1 MSTEVKIKY
10 NPYYVKTDI
19 EINGHIQT
27 AGSEYY
33 EMSNGSKRLQDW
45 IDDFLGKLV
54 TNASDLDFQITFTGT
69 ALDGDDITKAA
80 KDCESLPQN
89 QKNGVKINVTVNAMS
104 SREDKLSAMQS
115 LYQEAQNSPIPD
127 FVSEDIKNGFMRALG
142 ENFEITIIA
151 PMSSGKSTVINA
163 LLGTDLLPSMN
174 AACTATIARIE
185 NDPDRRDGEFVGR
198 RFNKEDDLL
207 DNWTNVNEYRK
218 DSRER
223 LLTLWNADP
232 KTGCIEITGHI
243 PAFQAKRGTNYVFID
258 TPGPNSH
265 GTNHR
270 EILLRALTGKI
281 PSMVLYVFNAKNACT
296 DDDHSLLE
304 DVSQE
309 LKKNGRSAQ
318 DRVIFIANQ
327 MDSVNPRKESHLE
340 TLARWKTY
348 LEGTFGIMNPIIIPV
363 AAEFAKFL
371 RIEKNYGINAI
382 DEYEQADYN
391 GYKEKFSKFP
401 ELNMLQYVEGQINS
415 SCFKE
420 LQRRLD
426 AAPSPWH
433 SLEIKTG
440 IPVIEALLNV
450 FLEKHVIASKLKDG
464 VDCLQSVL
472 DSSKIAESEEKLFKR
487 RQEELLKASERFDAF
502 LAKKKE
508 ADDGM
513 GFKTKISNFTY
524 KHSAETD
531 EKLGQ
536 LIEEKISIQHE
547 LESLPDKMEESE
559 AKDKYKSFMEK
570 GKKLCDQIQTVLNE
584 SLSTDYY
591 SVLRQWEVDYDNY
604 IKRLLESVWTGD
616 DFPEL
621 KALQLATLEIPDIS
635 VLIETYGSP
644 EERKRPVTYHRK
656 RTMKDRFLG
665 VFKLENPFRDYDTWT
680 SNDPY
685 KTKVITRMS
694 IIDEVIP
701 KLEGFV
707 DQCIRDF
714 DTQAGDNI
722 SSAKK
727 VLLAKMSAVDKKLA
741 ERSRALN
748 QAAHDKNNAEE
759 QARLAKKRLEWI
771 RDFEPR
777 LKSILTLEEAKCQ
790 HI

>member
-1 MSTEVKIKY
+1 MSTKVKIKY

-45 IDDFLGKLV
+45 IDEFLGKLV
-54 TNASDLDFQITFTGT
+54 ANASDLDFQIIFTGT
-69 ALDGDDITKAA
+69 ALDGDDVTKAA

-89 QKNGVKINVTVNAMS
+89 QKNGVKVNVIVNAMS

-185 NDPDRRDGEFVGR
+185 NDPDKPVGEFVGR
-198 RFNKEDDLL
+198 RFAKTDELL

-223 LLTLWNADP
+223 LLRRWNADP

-304 DVSQE
+304 DVSHE
-309 LKKNGRSAQ
+309 LEKNGRSAR

-340 TLARWKTY
+340 TLERWKTY

-382 DEYEQADYN
+382 DGYEQADYN

-401 ELNMLQYVEGQINS
+401 ELNMLQYVKGQINS
-415 SCFKE
+415 SCFRE

-426 AAPSPWH
+426 VAPSLRH

-440 IPVIEALLNV
+440 IPVIEALLND

-487 RQEELLKASERFDAF
+487 RREELREASKRFADF
-502 LAKKKE
+502 LEKKKE
-508 ADDGM
+508 ADNGM
-513 GFKTKISNFTY
+513 GFRAQISKFTY
-524 KHSAETD
+524 RRSAETD
-531 EKLGQ
+531 KKLEQ
-536 LIEEKISIQHE
+536 IHEEKISIQHE
-547 LESLPDKMEESE
+547 LENLPDEMEESE
-559 AKDKYKSFMEK
+559 AKDKYKSCMEK
-570 GKKLCDQIQTVLNE
+570 GKKLCDQIQTTLNE
-584 SLSTDYY
+584 SLSNDYH
-591 SVLRQWEVDYDNY
+591 SVLRQWEADYNKY
-604 IKRLLESVWTGD
+604 IKKLLESVWTRD

-621 KALQLATLEIPDIS
+621 KALQVATLEIPNIT
-635 VLIETYGSP
+635 VLIETHGRSV
-644 EERKRPVTYHRK
+644 ERKRSITHRRK
-656 RTMKDRFLG
+656 RTRADKFWGIFL
-665 VFKLENPFRDYDTWT
+665 LENPFRDYDIST
-680 SNDPY
+680 SNGSY
-685 KTKVITRMS
+685 KTKVITRKS

-701 KLEGFV
+701 KLEDFI
-707 DQCIRDF
+707 DQCISNF
-714 DTQAGDNI
+714 DKQAGDNI
-722 SSAKK
+722 RMAKE
-727 VLLAKMSAVDKKLA
+727 VLLAKMSAVDEKLEERNRVLKK
-741 ERSRALN
+741 
-748 QAAHDKNNAEE
+748 AANDKRNAEE
-759 QARLAKKRLEWI
+759 QEGLAKKRLEWL

-777 LKSILTLEEAKCQ
+777 LKSILILEESKCQ